1 MKNEQMYDIRVVD
14 KYIKRGLVSE
24 KEYAAFIAGLTDIAE
39 EGISVETKIAS
50 EATSEEEE

>member
-39 EGISVETKIAS
+39 EGISVDTKIAS
-50 EATSEEEE
+50 DATSEEEE